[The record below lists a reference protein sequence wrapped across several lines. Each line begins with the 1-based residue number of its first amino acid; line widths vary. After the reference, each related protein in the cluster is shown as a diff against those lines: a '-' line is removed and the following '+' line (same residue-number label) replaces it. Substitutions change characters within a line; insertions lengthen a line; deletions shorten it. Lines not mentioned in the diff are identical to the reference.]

1 MKYII
6 TFLITVSFT
15 TMAQEP
21 ELEGYTSVYANYT
34 FCKLNDGAT
43 FDDVRPFVGMY
54 VENANS
60 FENEVDLAVLF
71 PLYASDPDHDFFFCS
86 SCRF

>member
-6 TFLITVSFT
+6 TVSFA

-34 FCKLNDGAT
+34 FCK
-43 FDDVRPFVGMY
+43 VK
-54 VENANS
+54 
-60 FENEVDLAVLF
+60 
-71 PLYASDPDHDFFFCS
+71 
-86 SCRF
+86 